1 MNRRRFL
8 GWGAGAAAA
17 TGAGFAPGLGGTRVL
32 AEEGDTPDGL
42 TLDNLVGPGGP
53 LARAHE
59 FLLVMMDA
67 YQQGTTLRLV
77 QSLSDSANLGS
88 TAFVADTAL
97 TILALLQRGRAG
109 DLSRAA
115 LLGESFLYAQA
126 HDPTYGDGRLR
137 AAYWVG
143 PFTLPFAHNDAYFV
157 RPDGTVNLVGAPFF
171 FQGSG
176 VGDVAWAA
184 IALAQL
190 FARTGLGRYLAGAVR
205 IGNWIVDHAFD
216 PGGLGGYT
224 FGVDGNN
231 VRLRNKSLEHNSLA
245 YALFTNLLAPLTD
258 DSIWA
263 ARGQHAREFIERLW
277 NGDGGFFYVGSPDG
291 TSIQRSP
298 IAENT
303 QSFPYLALRDRR
315 FEASLD
321 WTKTN
326 LATTDTPQSP
336 HASLMG
342 NLRLSGVSAS
352 SVSRHSTPPEGSTDP
367 APDPDAVWFEGTGH
381 MAAALLVRRRL
392 ASRDLPTFHG
402 DVATAV
408 TYLTHCALAQDELG
422 KGQTVN
428 GIAIP
433 DGLGLV
439 AASGVLDSGFGFSYL
454 PNLHIG
460 TTSWALIAA
469 RSGNPFHLQ

>member
-8 GWGAGAAAA
+8 GLGVGAAGA
-17 TGAGFAPGLGGTRVL
+17 TGAVVASRPAGTRAL
-32 AEEGDTPDGL
+32 AEEDNLDGL
-42 TLDNLVGPGGP
+42 APDNLIGRSGSVN
-53 LARAHE
+53 RAHE
-59 FLLVMMDA
+59 FLRLMMDA

-77 QSLSDSANLGS
+77 QSYSDSGDLGS

-97 TILALLQRGRAG
+97 TIIARLQRHRKAE
-109 DLSRAA
+109 LSRAA
-115 LLGESFLYAQA
+115 LLGDSFLYAQA
-126 HDPTYGDGRLR
+126 HDPIYTDGRLR

-157 RPDGTVNLVGAPFF
+157 RPDGTVNLVGAPWF

-176 VGDVAWAA
+176 VADVAWAA
-184 IALAQL
+184 IALGQL
-190 FARTGLGRYLAGAVR
+190 FARTDARRYLEGAVGL
-205 IGNWIVDHAFD
+205 GNWIVDNAFD

-231 VRLRNKSLEHNSLA
+231 VRLRHKSLEHNILA
-245 YALFTNLLAPLTD
+245 YALFTNLLAPLTGD
-258 DSIWA
+258 PIWA

-291 TSIQRSP
+291 ISIQLSP
-298 IAENT
+298 MAENT
-303 QSFPYLALRDRR
+303 QSFSYLALRDRR
-315 FEASLD
+315 FEGSLE
-321 WTKTN
+321 WAKTN

-336 HASLMG
+336 HAGFTG

-352 SVSRHSTPPEGSTDP
+352 SVSRHSTQPESSTDP

-381 MAAALLVRRRL
+381 MGAALLDRRRRS
-392 ASRDLPTFHG
+392 SRDLPTFHG
-402 DVATAV
+402 DVATAA
-408 TYLTHCALAQDELG
+408 TYLSHCALAQDELG

-433 DGLGLV
+433 GGLGLV
-439 AASGVLDSGFGFSYL
+439 AASGVLNSGFGFAYL

-460 TTSWALIAA
+460 ATSWYLIAA
-469 RSGNPFHLQ
+469 HSDNPFQLQ